1 MVYFIALLLAVGGH
15 AGEAFLLALAGAAF
29 DAIKSA

>member
-1 MVYFIALLLAVGGH
+1 MAYFIALVLAVAGH
-15 AGEAFLLALAGAAF
+15 PGEAFFLALAGAAF

>member
-1 MVYFIALLLAVGGH
+1 MVYFIALVLAVVGH
-15 AGEAFLLALAGAAF
+15 PGEAFLLAFAGAAF